1 MNKGS
6 FGTFFLFAAL
16 LSGALYYGSYIQ
28 TPFLSVTNTI
38 KTSYHTVIE
47 SIVNTFNEHLNQQA
61 QIQQL
66 RAELSNY
73 EKNHIVMHQFA
84 TELNDLFTE
93 NNSSFK
99 LSPDVAL
106 VRALSYAKFGDTNK
120 LWLQM
125 NDFNRSKVYGL
136 VYKERAAG
144 IVINKDNRPL
154 ALLNDDYKCTYAV
167 YVGKEMAPGIV
178 HGQNEKNLIVNFIP
192 TWISIAIGDEVITSG
207 MDNLFFK
214 GLKVGKVL
222 SVHSS
227 QGFQSAVIEPYYQ
240 SKEPSY
246 FHVIKKVR

>member
-1 MNKGS
+1 MNRGN
-6 FGTFFLFAAL
+6 FGIFFLFAAL
-16 LSGALYYGSYIQ
+16 LGGALYYGSYIQ
-28 TPFLSVTNTI
+28 SPLLHISHAIKVSYHSVAEAVTNTF
-38 KTSYHTVIE
+38 H
-47 SIVNTFNEHLNQQA
+47 EHFNQQK
-61 QIQQL
+61 QIQHL
-66 RAELSNY
+66 RSELKKY
-73 EKNHIVMHQFA
+73 EKNHLTMHQFA
-84 TELNDLFTE
+84 TELTDLFHE

-99 LSPDVAL
+99 LSPNVTL

-125 NDFNRSKVYGL
+125 DDFNHSKVYGL

-144 IVINKDNRPL
+144 IVINKDGKPL
-154 ALLNDDYKCTYAV
+154 ALLNDDFKCTYAV

-192 TWISIAIGDEVITSG
+192 TWITISIGDEVITSG

-214 GLKVGKVL
+214 GIKVGKVL

-227 QGFQSAVIEPYYQ
+227 QGYQSAIIEPYYQ